1 MVGGNGARFATLQLL
16 DVPMELRP
24 QMLKRWKDAGGPAL
38 EDFAPYVAY
47 MLKVDFFFY
56 LALDAGLL
64 SSERV
69 SNRVDMAYL
78 YYLPF
83 CQIFTSGDKLHRAVV
98 PHFLG
103 DDQLFLWAPDFKADL
118 KSLNDYY
125 SALPEDVKAQ
135 EISNFASHPPMQG
148 DYLTTRMWDRFSP
161 NWRNPRTPPSEDML
175 EKVEGLMQA
184 LSDSKSPPS
193 NLHTADPS
201 SVESLDDLDYVVVQ
215 RIVHKRRGNWQI
227 GT

>member
-1 MVGGNGARFATLQLL
+1 
-16 DVPMELRP
+16 
-24 QMLKRWKDAGGPAL
+24 
-38 EDFAPYVAY
+38 
-47 MLKVDFFFY
+47 MLKVGFLFY

-125 SALPEDVKAQ
+125 SALPEDVKTQ
-135 EISNFASHPPMQG
+135 EISNFASHPRMQG
-148 DYLTTRMWDRFSP
+148 NYLTTRMWDRFSP

-175 EKVEGLMQA
+175 EKVEGPYA
-184 LSDSKSPPS
+184 SAFRFKVSP
-193 NLHTADPS
+193 
-201 SVESLDDLDYVVVQ
+201 VQ
-215 RIVHKRRGNWQI
+215 FAHSRSFVG
-227 GT
+227 